1 MQKGSSPDI
10 CCYLVLTYIMLLI
23 AEPSLFSL
31 LSTRVRII
39 LFLWFMASCH
49 LQHKVHSK
57 ENKTT
62 TRLPTSS
69 MWRAG
74 IVSSPSSALF
84 FFSLNSRGV
93 KWRYAPNKTSGP
105 GVTPNSC
112 VKQRPI
118 PWYCQ
123 EELWKE
129 EIQRGGMA
137 WSLPSTLLAPGSLWF
152 MDFPKQRLPPDQ
164 CVLIAT
170 HGSILLEFFLILFSS
185 HL

>member
-84 FFSLNSRGV
+84 FFFLWIQGELSGDMPQTEPVDLVSHLTVVWSSALSPGIARRSRGRR
-93 KWRYAPNKTSGP
+93 KF
-105 GVTPNSC
+105 
-112 VKQRPI
+112 
-118 PWYCQ
+118 
-123 EELWKE
+123 KE
-129 EIQRGGMA
+129 EVWHGPCPVPFLLQAVCGLWTSQSRGCLQT
-137 WSLPSTLLAPGSLWF
+137 SVF
-152 MDFPKQRLPPDQ
+152 
-164 CVLIAT
+164 
-170 HGSILLEFFLILFSS
+170 
-185 HL
+185 

>member
-10 CCYLVLTYIMLLI
+10 CCYLVPTYIMLLI

-62 TRLPTSS
+62 TRLPSSS

-74 IVSSPSSALF
+74 VVSSPFCFFFSPSFFLWNLGEVSGDHAPNRTRGGRTWLVSHLTIVWSSALF
-84 FFSLNSRGV
+84 LAIARKRCGRRKFKEEAWHDPCLVPFLLQAICGLWTSQSRGCLQ
-93 KWRYAPNKTSGP
+93 TS
-105 GVTPNSC
+105 V
-112 VKQRPI
+112 
-118 PWYCQ
+118 
-123 EELWKE
+123 
-129 EIQRGGMA
+129 
-137 WSLPSTLLAPGSLWF
+137 F
-152 MDFPKQRLPPDQ
+152 
-164 CVLIAT
+164 
-170 HGSILLEFFLILFSS
+170 
-185 HL
+185 